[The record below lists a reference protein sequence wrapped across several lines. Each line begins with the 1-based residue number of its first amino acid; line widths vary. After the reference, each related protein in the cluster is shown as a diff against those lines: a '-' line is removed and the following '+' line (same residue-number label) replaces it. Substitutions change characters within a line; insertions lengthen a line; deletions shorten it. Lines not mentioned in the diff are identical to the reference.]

1 MIFWKK
7 FTENGLAEVLFGL
20 LSVLFNRPVIIEES
34 SIKFP
39 VTLSLKEQPFNYGS
53 TIVKFWEVAH
63 QNPNYASVKAVDA
76 TDDT

>member
-7 FTENGLAEVLFGL
+7 FTENGLAEVLFGPL
-20 LSVLFNRPVIIEES
+20 IVRFNFPVIIEES
-34 SIKFP
+34 SIKFS
-39 VTLSLKEQPFNYGS
+39 VTLSLKKQPFNYGS

-63 QNPNYASVKAVDA
+63 QNANYASVKAVDA

>member
-7 FTENGLAEVLFGL
+7 FTENGLAEVLFGT
-20 LSVLFNRPVIIEES
+20 LFLRFSRPIIIEES
-34 SIKFP
+34 SVKFP

-53 TIVKFWEVAH
+53 TIVKFWEVAY
-63 QNPNYASVKAVDA
+63 QNPNYASVKAIDA